1 MHQPNA
7 PGINLIDGLNPAQAE
22 AVLHTAGPL
31 LIVAGPGSGKTR
43 VITHRIAYLAQ
54 ECRVS
59 PYRIAAVTFTNKAAR
74 ELRERTQSLFGSN
87 QSAADAIFAGTFHS
101 FCARLLRRHGYGVGL
116 DANYTIYDSDDQLGL
131 LKQAMKLA
139 DVDDQRNPPRAMQAI
154 ISRAKSLLM
163 GSEALA
169 RQAQTDDSYPEET
182 AARVYHHYEELLARR
197 NAVDFD
203 DLLLRAVQ
211 LLYENA
217 EVREEYQR
225 RYEYLMID
233 EFQDTN
239 IAQYRLAR
247 LLTGPDQNICVVGD
261 PDQSIYSWRNADIRN
276 ILSFQQDY
284 PDAQVITL
292 EQNYRSTQTILGAAS
307 SLIANNGM
315 RAPKELTTENPA
327 GMEVV
332 IHEAY
337 TQDEEAAFV
346 LKQINDLARRERI
359 PPGRCAVMYR
369 VNAQSR
375 ALEEACLRQGIKYR
389 IIGGIQF
396 YRRREIRDLLAYLFL
411 LHNPQD
417 DLNLARAINTP
428 PRGIGDK
435 SIQDLTNWSIGQGL
449 SVYAALLLVSQ
460 AKAAGMPC
468 PAPLASRAY
477 TAVARF
483 GDLLGRL
490 TELKTKM
497 PVADLIKLTLA
508 ESGLE
513 AHIQRND
520 NSPEER
526 LENLREFIALAG
538 EHHSD
543 SPENDLAALL
553 ERVSLVS
560 DADSYEE
567 SEDTLTLITLHQAKG
582 LEFPVV
588 FIVGLE
594 EGLLPHSRSMDSNEE
609 LEEERRLCYVGITRA
624 KEKLYLV
631 RAFRRSMWGSSGPTL
646 RSRFLDEI
654 PEELTTYARAPGS
667 NVRGNRAGT
676 GTGASSARLADSPR
690 PPSRNREPHSLSS
703 GSAPGSPPGSSAAA
717 PTQPPPGYVPEIGDG
732 VRHSRFGVGVVMA
745 CEAWGND
752 YEVSVR
758 FDGGELRR
766 LLLSYAGLEKVE
778 K

>member
-1 MHQPNA
+1 M
-7 PGINLIDGLNPAQAE
+7 INGLNDAQAE
-22 AVLHTAGPL
+22 AVMHTEGPL

-43 VITHRIAYLAQ
+43 VITHRIAYLVQ
-54 ECRVS
+54 ECGVS

-74 ELRERTQSLFGSN
+74 EMRERIQALVGNSQQG
-87 QSAADAIFAGTFHS
+87 ADSIFAGTFHS
-101 FCARLLRRHGYGVGL
+101 FCARLLRRHGEGVGL
-116 DANYTIYDSDDQLGL
+116 DSNYTIYDSDDQLGL
-131 LKQAMKLA
+131 IKQAMELA
-139 DVDDQRNPPRAMQAI
+139 DIDVKRNAPRAMQGF

-163 GSEALA
+163 DSVALS
-169 RQAQTDDSYPEET
+169 RQAQLDDSYPEEL
-182 AARVYHHYEELLARR
+182 AGRVYHHYEELLARS

-203 DLLLRAVQ
+203 DLLMRAVQ
-211 LLYENA
+211 LLQEN
-217 EVREEYQR
+217 EDVREEYQR
-225 RYEYLMID
+225 RYRYLMVD

-239 IAQYRLAR
+239 IAQYRLAK
-247 LLTGPDQNICVVGD
+247 LLTGPDQNVCVVGD

-284 PDAQVITL
+284 PDARAITL
-292 EQNYRSTQTILGAAS
+292 EQNYRSTRTILGAAG
-307 SLIANNGM
+307 SLIANNG
-315 RAPKELTTENPA
+315 RRVQKELTTENPA
-327 GMEVV
+327 GTEVV

-346 LKQINDLARRERI
+346 VKQISDLARRERI
-359 PPGRCAVMYR
+359 KPGRCAVMYR
-369 VNAQSR
+369 INAQSR
-375 ALEEACLRQGIKYR
+375 ALEEACLRQGMKYR

-396 YRRREIRDLLAYLFL
+396 YRRREIKDLLAYLYL

-417 DLNLARAINTP
+417 DVNLARAVNTP

-435 SIQDLTNWSIGQGL
+435 SMQDLTNWSIRQGI
-449 SVYAALLLVSQ
+449 SVYDAIRQIAE
-460 AKAAGMPC
+460 AKAAGLPC
-468 PAPLASRAY
+468 PAPLVSRAY

-490 TELKTKM
+490 AELKAKM
-497 PVADLIKLTLA
+497 PVVDLIKLVLA

-513 AHIQRND
+513 AQIERSD
-520 NSPEER
+520 NNPEER
-526 LENLREFIALAG
+526 LDNLREFIALAG
-538 EHHSD
+538 EHNAET
-543 SPENDLAALL
+543 PEDGLATLL

-567 SEDTLTLITLHQAKG
+567 SEDTVTLITLHQAKG

-594 EGLLPHSRSMDSNEE
+594 EGLLPHSRSMDSNEG

-624 KEKLYLV
+624 KERLYLV
-631 RAFRRSMWGSSGPTL
+631 RAFRRSMWGNSSPTL

-654 PEELTTYARAPGS
+654 PDELTTYARTPGATAA
-667 NVRGNRAGT
+667 RAQSGR
-676 GTGASSARLADSPR
+676 SARPADDARLTSW
-690 PPSRNREPHSLSS
+690 NREPYQST
-703 GSAPGSPPGSSAAA
+703 GSSAAA
-717 PTQPPPGYVPEIGDG
+717 QAEPPPAPEYVPAIGDT
-732 VRHSRFGVGVVMA
+732 VRHGRFGEGVVMA
-745 CEAWGND
+745 CDEWGID

-778 K
+778 G

>member
-1 MHQPNA
+1 MTRQS
-7 PGINLIDGLNPAQAE
+7 IDLIKGLNDAQAE

-43 VITHRIAYLAQ
+43 VITHRIAYLVQ
-54 ECRVS
+54 ECRVN

-74 ELRERTQSLFGSN
+74 EMQGRIQTLVGEPPGNARQEAG
-87 QSAADAIFAGTFHS
+87 AVFAGTFHA
-101 FCARLLRRHGYGVGL
+101 FCARLLRRHGDGVGL
-116 DANYTIYDSDDQLGL
+116 DSNYTIYDADDQLGL
-131 LKQAMKLA
+131 LKRAMELA
-139 DVDDQRNPPRAMQAI
+139 EVDVKRTAPRAMQGI
-154 ISRAKSLLM
+154 ISRAKSRLM
-163 GSEALA
+163 DSVALA
-169 RQAQTDDSYPEET
+169 RQAQSADSYPEEL
-182 AARVYHHYEELLARR
+182 AARVYHHYEELLSRS

-211 LLYENA
+211 LLGEYP
-217 EVREEYQR
+217 EVREEYHR

-247 LLTGPDQNICVVGD
+247 LLAGPDQNICVVGD

-276 ILSFQQDY
+276 ILSFQRDY
-284 PDAQVITL
+284 PEARVIAL
-292 EQNYRSTQTILGAAS
+292 EQNYRSTQTILGAAG
-307 SLIANNGM
+307 SLIANNGL
-315 RAPKELTTENPA
+315 RVPKELRTENAA
-327 GMEVV
+327 GTEVV

-346 LKQINDLARRERI
+346 VKQISDLARRGRVK
-359 PPGRCAVMYR
+359 PGHCAVLYR
-369 VNAQSR
+369 INAQSR
-375 ALEEACLRQGIKYR
+375 ALEEACLRQGLKYR

-396 YRRREIRDLLAYLFL
+396 YRRREIKDLLAYLYL

-417 DLNLARAINTP
+417 DVNLARAVNTP

-435 SIQDLTNWSIGQGL
+435 SMQDLTRWSIGQGV
-449 SVYAALLLVSQ
+449 SVYDAIRLVAQ
-460 AKAAGMPC
+460 AKAAGRPC

-490 TELKTKM
+490 AELKTRT
-497 PVADLIKLTLA
+497 PVASLIKLVLA

-513 AHIQRND
+513 AYIEGND
-520 NSPEER
+520 NNPEER
-526 LENLREFIALAG
+526 LENLREFIALAEEHNG
-538 EHHSD
+538 EA
-543 SPENDLAALL
+543 PEDGLAALL

-567 SEDTLTLITLHQAKG
+567 SEDTVTLITLHQAKG

-594 EGLLPHSRSMDSNEE
+594 EGLLPHSRSMDSNED

-624 KEKLYLV
+624 REQLYLV
-631 RAFRRSMWGSSGPTL
+631 RAFRRSLWGSSGPTL

-654 PEELTTYARAPGS
+654 PEELTTGARTAPTGSARSTAPARLTAGNRAPG
-667 NVRGNRAGT
+667 VR
-676 GTGASSARLADSPR
+676 P
-690 PPSRNREPHSLSS
+690 EP
-703 GSAPGSPPGSSAAA
+703 AAA
-717 PTQPPPGYVPEIGDG
+717 FAAQTGPPAPGYVPEIGDT
-732 VRHSRFGVGVVMA
+732 VRHDKFGEGRVMSCA
-745 CEAWGND
+745 EWGND
-752 YEVSVR
+752 YEIAVM
-758 FDGGELRR
+758 FGGGELRR
-766 LLLSYAGLEKVE
+766 LLLSYARLERVE
-778 K
+778 

>member
-1 MHQPNA
+1 MTRQN
-7 PGINLIDGLNPAQAE
+7 IDLIEGLNDAQAE
-22 AVLHTAGPL
+22 AVLHTVGPL

-43 VITHRIAYLAQ
+43 VITHRIAYLVQ

-74 ELRERTQSLFGSN
+74 EMRGRIQTLVGDGRQEAN
-87 QSAADAIFAGTFHS
+87 AVFAGTFHA
-101 FCARLLRRHGYGVGL
+101 FCARLLRRHGDGVGL
-116 DANYTIYDSDDQLGL
+116 DSNYTIYDADDQLGL
-131 LKQAMKLA
+131 LKRAMELA
-139 DVDDQRNPPRAMQAI
+139 EVDVKRNAPRAVQSI

-163 GSEALA
+163 DSVALA
-169 RQAQTDDSYPEET
+169 RRAQLTDNYPEEL
-182 AARVYHHYEELLARR
+182 AARVYHHYEELLSRS

-211 LLYENA
+211 LLEEFP
-217 EVREEYQR
+217 EVREEYHR

-239 IAQYRLAR
+239 IVQYRLAK
-247 LLTGPDQNICVVGD
+247 LLAGPAQNICVVGD

-284 PDAQVITL
+284 PDARVIAL
-292 EQNYRSTQTILGAAS
+292 EQNYRSTQTILGAAG
-307 SLIANNGM
+307 SLIANNGL
-315 RAPKELTTENPA
+315 RVPKELKTENAA
-327 GMEVV
+327 GTEVV

-337 TQDEEAAFV
+337 TQEEEADFV
-346 LKQINDLARRERI
+346 VKQIGDLARRGRVK
-359 PPGRCAVMYR
+359 PGHCAVMYR
-369 VNAQSR
+369 INAQSR

-396 YRRREIRDLLAYLFL
+396 YRRREIRDLLAYLYL

-417 DLNLARAINTP
+417 DVNLARAINTP

-435 SIQDLTNWSIGQGL
+435 SMQDLTRWSIGQGV
-449 SVYAALLLVSQ
+449 SVYDAIRLVAQ
-460 AKAAGMPC
+460 AKAAGRPC
-468 PAPLASRAY
+468 PAPLAARAY

-490 TELKTKM
+490 AELKLRT
-497 PVADLIKLTLA
+497 PVAALIKLVLA

-513 AHIQRND
+513 AHIEGND
-520 NSPEER
+520 NNPEER

-538 EHHSD
+538 EHNGEA
-543 SPENDLAALL
+543 PEDGLAALL

-567 SEDTLTLITLHQAKG
+567 SEDTVTLITLHQAKG

-594 EGLLPHSRSMDSNEE
+594 EGLLPHSRSMDSNED

-624 KEKLYLV
+624 REQLYLL
-631 RAFRRSMWGSSGPTL
+631 RAFRRSLWGSSGPTL

-654 PEELTTYARAPGS
+654 PEELTTGVRASG
-667 NVRGNRAGT
+667 
-676 GTGASSARLADSPR
+676 GASTGSIRSNGPARLTAW
-690 PPSRNREPHSLSS
+690 NRQPYAGPASTAST
-703 GSAPGSPPGSSAAA
+703 AA
-717 PTQPPPGYVPEIGDG
+717 PTGLSAPGYVPELGDA
-732 VRHSRFGVGVVMA
+732 VRHDKFGEGRVMSCA
-745 CEAWGND
+745 EWGND
-752 YEVSVR
+752 YEVAVM
-758 FDGGELRR
+758 FGGGELRR
-766 LLLSYAGLEKVE
+766 LLLSYARLEKVE
-778 K
+778 